1 MLLFLSAIAD
11 EDNREAIVYL
21 YDRYHGDMLKT
32 AARVLGDAKSRVLDS
47 EDAVQN
53 AFLKIIKYWNDERW
67 AEMKRDERRMRAYVM
82 AVVTNEALTILQKD
96 AIAVDLDEVADSVI
110 SDDDFAE
117 RLCIKDQYRRVVE
130 EITKLDDRYSIPLQM
145 RYVEE
150 LSVNQIAELLG
161 ISPKTVYTNLRRGKI
176 LLLKQLEKE
185 ERR

>member
-53 AFLKIIKYWNDERW
+53 AFLKIIKYWN
-67 AEMKRDERRMRAYVM
+67 ERRMRAYVM